1 MSESPNYPNYPNQPG
16 NAESP
21 TASGG
26 AAAPAR
32 PGTIE
37 GAFWAFVASTVL
49 GLVGGILL
57 FVNRDA
63 LVDTLRTADRQRGG
77 TLTDAQIDQ
86 AATIT
91 LVISVVI
98 VVLIAALYLL
108 FAFKLRAGRNWARI
122 VLTVLTALHVISL
135 LTAQDTIFGYLAALA
150 AVVGVVLSFTGPSN
164 TYIAAAR
171 TTP

>member
-1 MSESPNYPNYPNQPG
+1 MSESPNYPKYPDD
-16 NAESP
+16 
-21 TASGG
+21 ASAAGG
-26 AAAPAR
+26 RVAAPAR

-49 GLVGGILL
+49 GLVGGLML

-63 LVDTLRTADRQRGG
+63 LVDTLRNADRQRGG

-86 AATIT
+86 TATIT
-91 LVISVVI
+91 LVVSVVI
-98 VVLIAALYLL
+98 VVIIAALYLL
-108 FAFKLRAGRNWARI
+108 FAVKLRAGRNWARI

-135 LTAQDTIFGYLAALA
+135 LTGQDTIFGYLAALA

-164 TYIAAAR
+164 AYIAAAKA
-171 TTP
+171 TP

>member
-1 MSESPNYPNYPNQPG
+1 MSESPNYPNYPDDAG
-16 NAESP
+16 AA
-21 TASGG
+21 ASAGPV
-26 AAAPAR
+26 AAPAR

-49 GLVGGILL
+49 GLAGGLLL
-57 FVNRDA
+57 FVNWDA
-63 LVDTLRTADRQRGG
+63 LADTLRTANRQRGG

-91 LVISVVI
+91 LVVTVVI

-135 LTAQDTIFGYLAALA
+135 LTAQDTVFGYLAALA

-164 TYIAAAR
+164 AYIAAAGR
-171 TTP
+171 PR

>member
-1 MSESPNYPNYPNQPG
+1 MSESPDYPRYPDKP
-16 NAESP
+16 ESP
-21 TASGG
+21 ASAGPV
-26 AAAPAR
+26 AAPAR

-63 LVDTLRTADRQRGG
+63 LVDTLRNADRQRGG
-77 TLTDAQIDQ
+77 TLTGAQIDQ

-91 LVISVVI
+91 LVVSVVI

-135 LTAQDTIFGYLAALA
+135 LTAQDTILGYLAALA

-164 TYIAAAR
+164 AYIAASR
-171 TTP
+171 SR